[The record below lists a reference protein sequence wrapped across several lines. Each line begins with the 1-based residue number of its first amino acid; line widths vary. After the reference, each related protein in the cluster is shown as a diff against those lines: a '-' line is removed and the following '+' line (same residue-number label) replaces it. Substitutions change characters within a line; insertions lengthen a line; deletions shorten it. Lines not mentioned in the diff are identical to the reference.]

1 MCAFRAVEFY
11 RHNEQEDLCKCS
23 TDVIRSKKTENN
35 GTKVRQAILVKFSS
49 CGQEE
54 ELSNA

>member
-1 MCAFRAVEFY
+1 M
-11 RHNEQEDLCKCS
+11 QECS

-35 GTKVRQAILVKFSS
+35 GTKVRQAILVKFGS